1 MLIVA
6 CMNGAFGFR
15 WMKRAKK
22 RDYMSDVVHECLI
35 YDNDAG
41 FEAYV
46 NDQTVEFSVRGSLM
60 YKRQMER
67 FILKYNSPDNTLLM
81 IGKSKGGYWMNEIA
95 KWFENEHDY
104 KDWVIGYAQKR
115 LILVDPCWLGRNGKN
130 ITPPTT
136 FDMVYN
142 FYQTNERFLNG
153 AWIASRESLDIL
165 KTPIIQHDLTR
176 PGVDHW
182 TIIHA
187 SEVKQA
193 IRKSMEVLI

>member
-22 RDYMSDVVHECLI
+22 RDYMSDVVLSMIASEYGKSI
-35 YDNDAG
+35 PYA
-41 FEAYV
+41 
-46 NDQTVEFSVRGSLM
+46 VEQGIIFGSRRGSLM

-67 FILKYNSPDNTLLM
+67 FILKHNKPENTLLM

-130 ITPPTT
+130 IVPPKT
-136 FDMVYN
+136 FDKVYN
-142 FYQTNERFLNG
+142 FYQENERFLNG
-153 AWIASRESLDIL
+153 AWIDVGG
-165 KTPIIQHDLTR
+165 IIDEEYKIYQKDLSFK
-176 PGVDHW
+176 GVDHW
-182 TIIHA
+182 NIIHHDK
-187 SEVKQA
+187 VKQA
-193 IRKSMEVLI
+193 IRKSMEGLI